1 LVFGAWIFFSLVS
14 LPQAN
19 KTHVGDFTM
28 ASKLQRG
35 RVRAPIALLSAV
47 SCFFCASV
55 FAQTPPLKVGFVY
68 VSPVFEAGWTQQ
80 HDQGRR
86 AMEAA
91 LGDKIKTTVVADV
104 PEGADAERVIR
115 DLAAQGNKLIF
126 TTSFGYMEP
135 TLKVAAQFPDVKFV
149 HVSGYKQA
157 ANMATVNARY
167 YEARYLAGIV
177 AGSSTKSNTL
187 GYVAAFPIPEVL
199 QGINAFTRGARSV
212 NPKAQVKLV
221 WTQAWVD
228 PARERDA
235 ANTLVAQGAD
245 VLTNHTGTTA
255 VAQAAEEKR
264 VRFIGYTSN
273 MEKFAPAAQ
282 LVAITH
288 HWGAYYTQA
297 AQGVLAG
304 TWKSDDTWGGLKQGM
319 VKLEGWHA
327 DVPKA
332 VVDQVSQRQLQII
345 AGKLHPFTGPVIDNT
360 GKTQWDKDKGAMSDA
375 ALNQMAYLVEGV
387 IGGLPK

>member
-1 LVFGAWIFFSLVS
+1 
-14 LPQAN
+14 
-19 KTHVGDFTM
+19 M

-35 RVRAPIALLSAV
+35 RVRASNALLSAV
-47 SCFFCASV
+47 IVFCSANV

-91 LGDKIKTTVVADV
+91 LGDKVKTTVVADV

-157 ANMATVNARY
+157 ANLATVNARY
-167 YEARYLAGIV
+167 YEARYLAGMV
-177 AGSSTKSNTL
+177 AGSSTKSSTL

-199 QGINAFTRGARSV
+199 QGINAFTLGARSV

-235 ANTLVAQGAD
+235 ANTLVSQGAD

-273 MEKFAPAAQ
+273 MEKFAPTAQ

-297 AQGVLAG
+297 AQRVLAG

-327 DVPKA
+327 DMPKA
-332 VVDQVSQRQLQII
+332 LVDQVSQRQAQIV
-345 AGKLHPFTGPVIDNT
+345 AGKLHPFTGPIIDSA
-360 GKTQWDKDKGAMSDA
+360 GKTQWDKNKGAMSDA
-375 ALNQMAYLVEGV
+375 ALNRMDYLVEGV
-387 IGGLPK
+387 MGNLPK